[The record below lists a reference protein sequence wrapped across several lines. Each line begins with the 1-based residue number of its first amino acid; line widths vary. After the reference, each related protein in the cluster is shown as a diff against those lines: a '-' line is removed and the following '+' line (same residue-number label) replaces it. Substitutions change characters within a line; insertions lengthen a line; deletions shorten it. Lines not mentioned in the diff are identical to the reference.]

1 MKKAFQSDTI
11 GIEQEILDLRWLGKG
26 EDELIANVYS
36 IGGGET
42 LLVSVTS
49 DMVVNGMGTIEL
61 VTSPVEMNNNSGIQL
76 RKLAVEAVTRILYE
90 CAEQKARF
98 PLCEIIRK
106 DLSLVS
112 MGGGDGSDAREWK
125 ITIPLGESSVLFRLT
140 VYDTPAVRFA
150 QNVYPTTTVRFN
162 SQVSVGIPVEQLGS
176 FLHQVSPPWW
186 KPMSGGGKYYT
197 LPERKLD
204 DSPKPAIEPD
214 VWPSESGNRAFAET
228 AYNYFMCM
236 LEFALTSEQHKICA
250 PGEFLDAQTKN
261 KWSVLPRCA
270 PWETTCILLE
280 LADVSPTDFLRFT
293 GPEYMKMGVVE
304 EEHKEKLSSL
314 LQSPGLTHT
323 TLSGITIG
331 EKPAV
336 VMELRG
342 PGNVK
347 TYEAYLCADLRF
359 KEIPEGKENSQ

>member
-11 GIEQEILDLRWLGKG
+11 GTEQEIQDLRWLDRG

-90 CAEQKARF
+90 CAEQNERF
-98 PLCEIIRK
+98 PLCEIKRK
-106 DLSLVS
+106 GLSLVS
-112 MGGGDGSDAREWK
+112 MGGGDGSDAREWT
-125 ITIPLGESSVLFRLT
+125 ITLLLGKSSVLFRLT
-140 VYDTPAVRFA
+140 AYDTPAVGFA
-150 QNVYPTTTVRFN
+150 QNVYPTTTIRFN
-162 SQVSVGIPVEQLGS
+162 SQVSVGKPVEQLGS
-176 FLHQVSPPWW
+176 FLNQVPSRWW
-186 KPMSGGGKYYT
+186 KPMSDGGEYYT

-204 DSPKPAIEPD
+204 DPKKPAIEPG
-214 VWPSESGNRAFAET
+214 VWPSDPDKRAFAET

-236 LEFALTSEQHKICA
+236 LEFALTSEQHEICA

-270 PWETTCILLE
+270 PWETTCILLK
-280 LADVSPTDFLRFT
+280 LAGVSPTDFLCFT
-293 GPEYMKMGVVE
+293 GPAYMKMGVME
-304 EEHKEKLSSL
+304 KKHQEKLSSL

-323 TLSGITIG
+323 TLSGITIAQ
-331 EKPAV
+331 KPAV

-347 TYEAYLCADLRF
+347 TYEAYLCSNLSF
-359 KEIPEGKENSQ
+359 EEIPEEEEDS